1 MWSLAIIVSPDKGA
15 AGTESAPYSLNYNK
29 IWGYDITNLRDTCMP
44 SFSQEISRED
54 CNDCIVESRF
64 CAVNASVFRNIP
76 DFEPQVTMKTEKN
89 PLALW

>member
-1 MWSLAIIVSPDKGA
+1 
-15 AGTESAPYSLNYNK
+15 
-29 IWGYDITNLRDTCMP
+29 MP

-76 DFEPQVTMKTEKN
+76 DFEPQVTMKTEKK
-89 PLALW
+89 PLAL